1 MNWFKKIVPSR
12 IKTKKSQ
19 RVKSV
24 PVGVWITCDNCK
36 VQIYR
41 AVLERNLHVCE
52 KCEFGAVQKLESI
65 VGAVQEWA
73 NIVDIKNTGL
83 K

>member
-24 PVGVWITCDNCK
+24 PEGVWVTCESCK
-36 VQIYR
+36 AQLYR
-41 AVLERNLHVCE
+41 ADLERNLHVCN
-52 KCEFGAVQKLESI
+52 KCNHHMRISARYRLTQFLMKGHLESI
-65 VGAVQEWA
+65 S
-73 NIVDIKNTGL
+73 II
-83 K
+83 